1 MKKLMKITSFVL
13 GLGLFLFPISVI
25 SQTLVTVPGGG
36 NVQRPDCPILEDG
49 TIGPITLTDETL
61 PFENRCVNDLKSLKV
76 SFVELGI
83 CTSAPNEENPLL
95 DMRDKCVML
104 LTDYISPRLVSF
116 GLGGVPPK
124 IALDEVYVPPGNY
137 THAVFVTENKWYFK
151 SQQRFSDLLQGR
163 SNAGKICYTIA
174 GATYNKFST
183 TSLADL
189 SVDCV
194 EDEADIAA
202 NGNYG
207 WMANETF
214 YLGSGDPVKT
224 MLSGNKLF
232 LLSSSQD
239 LAVIDAP
246 NRTSDAAYELG
257 LNYMTTDLVV
267 PENGTLTVDFGFA
280 MSDFGRVEFS
290 TIGPCAEN
298 SRSAGTVGCLNA
310 LKTNDFDFS
319 VSGR

>member
-1 MKKLMKITSFVL
+1 MKKLLKVTTFML
-13 GLGLFLFPISVI
+13 GFGLFLFPISVI

-36 NVQRPDCPILEDG
+36 NVERPNCPVLDGG
-49 TIGPITLTDETL
+49 TIGPIALTDQTL
-61 PFENRCVNDLKSLKV
+61 PHENRCVNDLESLKV

-104 LTDYISPRLVSF
+104 LSNYTSPQMVSF
-116 GLGGVPPK
+116 GVGEKFDK
-124 IALDEVYVPPGNY
+124 ITLDDVYVPPGNY

-163 SNAGKICYTIA
+163 SNAGNICYTIA
-174 GATYNKFST
+174 GATYNKFTT

-194 EDEADIAA
+194 EDEANIDA

-207 WMANETF
+207 WMVNETF
-214 YLGSGDPVKT
+214 YIGSGDPVKT
-224 MLSGNKLF
+224 MVSGNKLF

-239 LAVIDAP
+239 LAVIDEL

-267 PENGTLTVDFGFA
+267 PKNGELIVDFGFA
-280 MSDFGRVEFS
+280 MTDFGRVEFS

-298 SRSAGTVGCLNA
+298 SRSVGTVGCLNA
-310 LKTNDFDFS
+310 MKTNDFDFS
-319 VSGR
+319 VTKR